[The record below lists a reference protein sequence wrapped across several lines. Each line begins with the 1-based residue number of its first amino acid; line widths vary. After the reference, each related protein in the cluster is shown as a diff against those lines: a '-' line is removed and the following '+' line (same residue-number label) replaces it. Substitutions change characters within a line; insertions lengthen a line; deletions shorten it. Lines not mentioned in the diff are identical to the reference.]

1 MPWKRATS
9 QAGSRM
15 GAGRECLLTSSS
27 HPTPSLKSS
36 YFPRPRG
43 RGCATEQKKK
53 EKKEKKHKKD
63 KTKVKKK
70 DKKKKKKE
78 RACSDEL
85 SVSSSELREMFEG
98 GSDFDMDELLS

>member
-15 GAGRECLLTSSS
+15 GAGRECLLTSYS

-43 RGCATEQKKK
+43 RGRATEQKK
-53 EKKEKKHKKD
+53 EKKEKKEKNTQKGQD
-63 KTKVKKK
+63 EGQEKRQEEE
-70 DKKKKKKE
+70 KE
-78 RACSDEL
+78 RKG
-85 SVSSSELREMFEG
+85 VQR
-98 GSDFDMDELLS
+98 